1 MNAANKTALV
11 TGARRGIGRAT
22 AAALARRGLTVA
34 VTTRG
39 PATSLEET
47 VSEIEGSGGKAIPF
61 SMDLSD
67 RGSID
72 TAVEALREATGT
84 VAVLVNN
91 ALCDQPGSQEPI
103 DAMDFAAFERM
114 VIGEVVNTSYLTRRV
129 LDLADPGGLTIV
141 NVGSGAG
148 EHVPRRPVGQGGW
161 AFSYSATKAALH
173 RLAPF
178 LQLEWGGRGVRAF
191 TVDPGF
197 TRTEALL
204 ERLGDV
210 PGSAP
215 PALPAEVIAW
225 LACDPGCDVA
235 PGSYLSAPAVSAAQG
250 WGF

>member
-1 MNAANKTALV
+1 MNAPVKTALV

-22 AAALARRGLTVA
+22 AASLARRGMTVA

-39 PATSLEET
+39 PVASLEET
-47 VSEIEGSGGKAIPF
+47 VSEIERAGGKALPF
-61 SMDLSD
+61 SLDLSV
-67 RGSID
+67 RSSID
-72 TAVEALREATGT
+72 TLVEGVRAATGA

-91 ALCDQPGSQEPI
+91 ALCDQPGSQAPI
-103 DAMDFAAFERM
+103 DTMDFAAFERM
-114 VIGEVVNTSYLTRRV
+114 MIGEVVNTSYLARRV
-129 LDLADPGGLTIV
+129 LDLADPGGLTVV
-141 NVGSGAG
+141 NVGSGAAG
-148 EHVPRRPVGQGGW
+148 HVPRRPVGQGGW

-225 LACDPGCDVA
+225 LACDPRCDA
-235 PGSYLSAPAVSAAQG
+235 GPGSCISAPAVAAAQG
-250 WGF
+250 WEF